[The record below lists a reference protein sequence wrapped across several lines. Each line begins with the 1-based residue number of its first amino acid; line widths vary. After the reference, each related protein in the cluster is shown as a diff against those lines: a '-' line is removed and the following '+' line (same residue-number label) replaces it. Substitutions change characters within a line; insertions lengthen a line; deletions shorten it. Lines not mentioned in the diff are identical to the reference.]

1 MCDLE
6 TIIEKRFQENQKLK
20 FENQDYLV
28 IIPKTQTDFEY
39 EASLQYDNPIIK
51 SWYEKH
57 INGNVSYVFVRNK
70 LNLRKPF
77 IMCEIDNVNY
87 EIVKCLYA
95 YNLDNVTPFTCG
107 FRQVYQNY
115 LNGNKNSR
123 RKDQNKLLDK
133 IKKLWYNISVN
144 KK

>member
-1 MCDLE
+1 MYDLE

-77 IMCEIDNVNY
+77 IMCEI
-87 EIVKCLYA
+87 VKCLYA

-115 LNGNKNSR
+115 LNRNKNGR
-123 RKDQNKLLDK
+123 RKGRLKALTN
-133 IKKLWYNISVN
+133 IKKYDIMLV
-144 KK
+144 